1 MKSKNQIIFLA
12 IFCCFLWSS
21 AFAGIKIG
29 LEYTTPLR
37 FAGVRFM
44 IAGLLTVPFCSQ
56 LKNYFK
62 IVRKS
67 WKFLLFLAFIQ
78 TTLHYSLFYMGV
90 MRVEG
95 ALAAITIGASP
106 LFVAISSHFYMDND
120 RMSWPKIITIVGGLA
135 GVSLVAFGRQSGGD
149 HNVQLLGVL
158 LLLTTNVAGAFNNIL
173 VVREKDNIPPL
184 IISSFS
190 MFVGG
195 VGIWLFSLTVEGP
208 LEFVIQPRPY
218 YVALAWLSFVSAAGV
233 SIWTKL
239 LKIPGIVISEL
250 NFWKFLIPVSGAF
263 LSWTFLPD
271 ESPNLISIM
280 GMLIIGTSLIL
291 LNLYNRGFFN
301 KSRNNKSS

>member
-1 MKSKNQIIFLA
+1 MKSKNYIIFWA
-12 IFCCFLWSS
+12 IFCCLLWSS
-21 AFAGIKIG
+21 AFAGIKVG

-67 WKFLLFLAFIQ
+67 WKFLFFLAFIQ
-78 TTLHYSLFYMGV
+78 TTLHYSLFYLGV

-95 ALAAITIGASP
+95 ALAAIVIGASP
-106 LFVAISSHFYMDND
+106 LFVAITSHFYMNND
-120 RMSWPKIITIVGGLA
+120 KMNWPKTLTIIGGLA
-135 GVSLVAFGRQSGGD
+135 GISLVAFGRQTDGD
-149 HNVQLLGVL
+149 HNVQLIGVL
-158 LLLTTNVAGAFNNIL
+158 FLLITNIAGSFNNIL
-173 VVREKDNIPPL
+173 IVREKDNIPPL

-195 VGIWLFSLTVEGP
+195 VGIWLFSIPMEGIP
-208 LEFVIQPRPY
+208 KFVVYPSSY

-239 LKIPGIVISEL
+239 LKRPGIVVSEL
-250 NFWKFLIPVSGAF
+250 NFWKFLVPVSGAI
-263 LSWTFLPD
+263 LSWTFLPA
-271 ESPNLISIM
+271 ESVNLISIV
-280 GMLIIGTSLIL
+280 GILIIGSSLIL
-291 LNLYNRGFFN
+291 LNLYNRGIFS
-301 KSRNNKSS
+301 KKTA

>member
-1 MKSKNQIIFLA
+1 MTSKNYIIFWA
-12 IFCCFLWSS
+12 IFCCLLWSS

-29 LEYTTPLR
+29 LEYTTPMR

-78 TTLHYSLFYMGV
+78 TTLHYALFYMGV
-90 MRVEG
+90 IRVEG

-106 LFVAISSHFYMDND
+106 LFVAITSHFFMEND
-120 RMSWPKIITIVGGLA
+120 RMSWPKVITIVGGLA
-135 GVSLVAFGRQSGGD
+135 GVSLVAFGRQTGGD
-149 HNVQLLGVL
+149 HNVQLVGVL
-158 LLLTTNVAGAFNNIL
+158 LLLITNIAGSFNNIL

-195 VGIWLFSLTVEGP
+195 LGIWLFSIPMEGIP
-208 LEFVIQPRPY
+208 HFTIHPQPY

-239 LKIPGIVISEL
+239 LKRPGIVVSEL
-250 NFWKFLIPVSGAF
+250 NFWKFLIPVSGAI

-271 ESPNLISIM
+271 EHVNLISIV
-280 GMLIIGTSLIL
+280 GIVIIGSSLIL
-291 LNLYNRGFFN
+291 LNLYNRGFFS
-301 KSRNNKSS
+301 KSKKGV

>member
-1 MKSKNQIIFLA
+1 MTSKNQVIFWA
-12 IFCCFLWSS
+12 IFCCILWSS

-62 IVRKS
+62 IVKKS

-78 TTLHYSLFYMGV
+78 TTLHYGLFYMGV

-106 LFVAISSHFYMDND
+106 LFVAISSHFYMRND
-120 RMSWPKIITIVGGLA
+120 RMSWPKMITIAGGLA
-135 GVSLVAFGRQSGGD
+135 GVSLVAFGRQTGGD
-149 HNVQLLGVL
+149 HNVQLIGVL
-158 LLLTTNVAGAFNNIL
+158 FLLITNVAGAFNNIL

-195 VGIWLFSLTVEGP
+195 LGIWLFSLTVEGIP
-208 LEFVIQPRPY
+208 EFVVHPRPY
-218 YVALAWLSFVSAAGV
+218 YIALAWLSFVSAAGV

-239 LKIPGIVISEL
+239 LKRPGIVISEL
-250 NFWKFLIPVSGAF
+250 NFWKFLIPVSGAA
-263 LSWTFLPD
+263 LSWTFLAD
-271 ESPNLISIM
+271 ESPNMISIV
-280 GMLIIGTSLIL
+280 GMLIIGSSLIL
-291 LNLYNRGFFN
+291 LNLYNRGIF
-301 KSRNNKSS
+301 KIGSKK